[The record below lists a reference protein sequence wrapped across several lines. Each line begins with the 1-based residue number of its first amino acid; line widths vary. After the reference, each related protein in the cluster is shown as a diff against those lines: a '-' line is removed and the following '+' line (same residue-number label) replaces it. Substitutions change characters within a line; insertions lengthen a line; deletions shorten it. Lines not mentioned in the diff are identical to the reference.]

1 MEGNSKKSNKR
12 KNKFIGKEDI
22 SREIADT
29 VLTNQIDQLREISEV
44 NKNTS
49 YKIRESID
57 ILYSK
62 SISVDTGKL
71 EQLQSD
77 YINEIDSNIHK
88 IKQPSR
94 VLKWYILMWA
104 ITLFSAFTAGYYI
117 RESRMWKEKAEYW
130 YGRCEE
136 IKEQTKSK
144 LK

>member
-1 MEGNSKKSNKR
+1 MDDNSKKSNKR
-12 KNKFIGKEDI
+12 KSKFIGKEDI
-22 SREIADT
+22 SREIADSI
-29 VLTNQIDQLREISEV
+29 LTNQIDQLREISEA
-44 NKNTS
+44 NKSTS
-49 YKIRESID
+49 SKIRESID
-57 ILYSK
+57 ILYNK
-62 SISVDTGKL
+62 SIPIDTDKL

-77 YINEIDSNIHK
+77 YINEIENKLRK

-94 VLKWYILMWA
+94 VMKWYILMWT
-104 ITLFSAFTAGYYI
+104 ITLLSAFTAGYYN